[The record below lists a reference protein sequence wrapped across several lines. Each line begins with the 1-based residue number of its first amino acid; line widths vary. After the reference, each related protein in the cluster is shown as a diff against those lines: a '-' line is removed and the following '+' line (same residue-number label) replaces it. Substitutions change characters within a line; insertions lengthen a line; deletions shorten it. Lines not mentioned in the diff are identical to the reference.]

1 MPESI
6 QQKLSRTRPPRV
18 QISYDVEVG
27 DAIVMKEL
35 PLVVGVM
42 SDLSGDRKKELPKL
56 KDRKFAEIDRDN
68 FDEVLKSVEPH
79 LEYSVENKLT
89 DDGGNMKIELD
100 FKSMDD
106 FHPDSLVQ
114 QIEPL
119 RKLFEARQKLLD
131 LFVKLDGNDDLDNLL
146 QAIVK
151 NTDELE
157 EIKKA
162 TAIDEEAK
170 SAASTNADAEVADT
184 TIAGEEDL
192 TT

>member
-162 TAIDEEAK
+162 TATEEETK
-170 SAASTNADAEVADT
+170 SAASTNADAGVADT
-184 TIAGEEDL
+184 TISGEEDL